1 VTAEPT
7 GTTPVSPA
15 PEPPDGGVE
24 RAPGRSWAQR
34 LTIGAAIVGAFAC
47 FASAAVLATGRWA
60 LSQRQLVVID
70 AGPAADQ
77 PAGVTQS
84 DVADDGVAT
93 NEEAV
98 DAGPIRVE
106 EVDPIE
112 PDAGLAEPEASNF
125 LLAGTDNNA
134 CIDPNSPYAPFLLGR
149 ENFGERADVVMVW
162 RVNPE
167 TGQVAALSLQR
178 DLYVRI
184 DGGRRGRINA
194 AFDAS
199 DPNKL
204 INTVRDNF
212 GIPIDHY
219 IQVDFC
225 AFKKVVDSVDGVGVP
240 FAQRVRDR
248 ATGLEIDTT
257 GCVNL
262 DGDAALAYVRSRK
275 LQYER
280 PVDSGNWI
288 LDPTSDYGR
297 VARQQDFIRRT
308 IDKAVSNALYR
319 PDVAQALISANAEYV
334 ITDSDLTVSTLLAFG
349 NALRGVDTSSIGSYQ
364 VTSTGRNV
372 GGQSVLIPQL
382 DNSEMQAILAL
393 FRGDTTLDSSPVSL
407 DDVDAPPLEAE
418 PGPTT
423 PGEPTPEP
431 AIVGGPA
438 GESGLLQLLLPI
450 LLEQASPAQA
460 DPPADNTIGW
470 VPDPLVTC
478 D

>member
-1 VTAEPT
+1 VDDAPETAEDT
-7 GTTPVSPA
+7 
-15 PEPPDGGVE
+15 E
-24 RAPGRSWAQR
+24 RRGPKRTWAQR
-34 LTIGAAIVGAFAC
+34 LAIGAAIVGAFAC

-70 AGPAADQ
+70 AGPAAEA
-77 PAGVTQS
+77 PSAANET
-84 DVADDGVAT
+84 AT
-93 NEEAV
+93 EDATTEAAEQ
-98 DAGPIRVE
+98 DITAGPVRIE

-134 CIDPNSPYAPFLLGR
+134 CIDPDSPYAPFLLGR

-225 AFKKVVDSVDGVGVP
+225 AFKKVVDSVGGVGVP

-257 GCVNL
+257 GCVSL

-288 LDPTSDYGR
+288 MDPTSDYGR

-319 PDVAQALISANAEYV
+319 PDVAQALISTNAEYV
-334 ITDSDLTVSTLLAFG
+334 ITDSDLTVSTMLAFG

-364 VTSTGRNV
+364 VTSTSRNV
-372 GGQSVLIPQL
+372 GGQAVLIPQL
-382 DNSEMQAILAL
+382 DNAEMQAILGL
-393 FRGDTTLDSSPVSL
+393 FRGDTTLDASPVAL
-407 DDVDAPPLEAE
+407 DEVDSAPLEAN
-418 PGPTT
+418 PGPSESE
-423 PGEPTPEP
+423 GPTPEP
-431 AIVGGPA
+431 AVVGGPA
-438 GESGLLQLLLPI
+438 GESGLLQLLLPL
-450 LLEQASPAQA
+450 LLEELAPAQT
-460 DPPADNTIGW
+460 DPPEDNTIGW

>member
-1 VTAEPT
+1 MDD
-7 GTTPVSPA
+7 A
-15 PEPPDGGVE
+15 PETSEDTGHDG
-24 RAPGRSWAQR
+24 PGRTWAQR
-34 LTIGAAIVGAFAC
+34 LAIGLAIVGAFAC

-70 AGPAADQ
+70 AGPAAEAPSAAANSEIPSETDTPPTPEQ
-77 PAGVTQS
+77 DVT
-84 DVADDGVAT
+84 
-93 NEEAV
+93 
-98 DAGPIRVE
+98 AGPVRVE
-106 EVDPIE
+106 EVDPVE

-125 LLAGTDNNA
+125 LVVGTDNNA
-134 CIDPNSPYAPFLLGR
+134 CIDPDSPYAPFLLGR

-167 TGQVAALSLQR
+167 TGQAAALSLQR

-199 DPNKL
+199 DPNKM

-219 IQVDFC
+219 IQFDFC
-225 AFKKVVDSVDGVGVP
+225 AFKQVVDSVGGVGVP
-240 FAQRVRDR
+240 FSQRVRDR
-248 ATGLEIDTT
+248 ATGLDIDTT

-262 DGDAALAYVRSRK
+262 DGDTALAYVRSRK

-288 LDPTSDYGR
+288 VDPTSDYGR
-297 VARQQDFIRRT
+297 VARQQDFIRRA

-319 PDVAQALISANAEYV
+319 PDVAQSLISTNAEYV
-334 ITDSDLTVSTLLAFG
+334 ITDSDLTISTMLAFG

-364 VTSTGRNV
+364 VSSTSRNV
-372 GGQSVLIPQL
+372 GGQAVLIPQL
-382 DNSEMQAILAL
+382 DNAEMQGILSV
-393 FRGDTTLDSSPVSL
+393 FRGDTALDASEVAL
-407 DDVDAPPLEAE
+407 DEADGAPLEAD
-418 PGPTT
+418 PGAPD
-423 PGEPTPEP
+423 PGAPAPEP
-431 AIVGGPA
+431 AVVGGPA
-438 GESGLLQLLLPI
+438 GESGLLQLLLP
-450 LLEQASPAQA
+450 LLGEVLAPSQSE
-460 DPPADNTIGW
+460 PPADNTIGW

>member
-1 VTAEPT
+1 MTTEPT
-7 GTTPVSPA
+7 ESTLVDASS
-15 PEPPDGGVE
+15 EPPESGEE
-24 RAPGRSWAQR
+24 RSLGRSLAQR

-70 AGPAADQ
+70 AGPAPEQ
-77 PAGVTQS
+77 PASINQ
-84 DVADDGVAT
+84 ADGDGNSTAT
-93 NEEAV
+93 DNGTI
-98 DAGPIRVE
+98 DAGPVRVE

-112 PDAGLAEPEASNF
+112 PDAGLADPEAGNF

-134 CIDPNSPYAPFLLGR
+134 CIDPNSLYAPFLLGR
-149 ENFGERADVVMVW
+149 ENFGERADVIMVW

-219 IQVDFC
+219 IQIDFC
-225 AFKKVVDSVDGVGVP
+225 AFKQLVDSVNGVGVP
-240 FAQRVRDR
+240 FEQRVRDR

-257 GCVNL
+257 GCVTL
-262 DGDAALAYVRSRK
+262 DGDAALAYVRARK

-288 LDPTSDYGR
+288 MDPTSDYGR

-308 IDKAVSNALYR
+308 IDKVVSNALYR

-334 ITDSDLTVSTLLAFG
+334 ITDSDLTVSRMLAFG

-372 GGQSVLIPQL
+372 GGQAVLIPQL

-393 FRGDTTLDSSPVSL
+393 FRGDTALDSSPVSL
-407 DDVDAPPLEAE
+407 EEVDTPALEAE
-418 PGPTT
+418 PGAST

-431 AIVGGPA
+431 ALVGGPA

-450 LLEQASPAQA
+450 LLEQIAPAQT